1 MRYIATAICC
11 FLFTATLWADQKV
24 EVPQYTDY
32 TGINKGEPEQKY
44 RNRIIRAYLSKDT
57 FRKRLK
63 TSAYSSFE
71 NPTGIYFSRGDEV
84 TVKVSGIQGNPP
96 TLIVHDFDRGGTHDE
111 YKLSEGDNVLSI
123 KNPGLGYLDYR
134 SDTPENAAPIKVSIH
149 GGQINGVFTPQDD
162 RDTWKRLLRD
172 AKCNILDLLGE
183 RCQLTYDVESLR
195 KYCPEKGPELLALYD
210 RIIEIEQNDILGWKY
225 DGSHPGNHIHGRV
238 QWGGYM
244 HADGYGGAFNYQTMD
259 GLANPDQLRKNAWG
273 VAHEFGH
280 VNQTRPGMNWGGT
293 TEVTNNICSSA
304 VNYFFTPEETRLEHE
319 ESDNADRNYM
329 RGGRFD
335 CFIHSAVVKH
345 QVWQF
350 QAGADH
356 GLHAPLKRLEG
367 GDPFVA
373 VMPFWQLY
381 LYNTKARGNERFLPD
396 IYHDVRVTDESKMTN
411 GQLRMLFI
419 KRACDAAKLNF
430 SQYFLQVGMAA
441 PIDREVD
448 DYGISFSTVTE
459 EMVQEVLD
467 YAARYPEPDS
477 TVICYISANNVE
489 IFRNKLPIEKSPNA
503 PDIQLPIKQVD
514 IPPDAWKNAVAFE
527 AYNGDRLLRVSIRGL
542 NHKDNETTTVVC
554 PPETDI
560 LKAVQWDG
568 KRITIARLSDD
579 PGVRRRW
586 EEGIKL
592 NRLFRAIRDKRG
604 KDFKEELVG
613 VDVNAAVGENG
624 NSLMEEAIMRQNLSA
639 VETLLAAGAKLD
651 TLHRADGK
659 TLLHIAAA
667 HDSEEIVNALLKAG
681 ADPMVQAGNGAYP
694 IHEAVWYEKP
704 GPLRVLLPYYRKMN
718 FSPDGWGNGYPVTMA
733 LSRKNPQLLKEI
745 LKAGLDVNDERF
757 AKEPLL
763 TMAVKNNREDMVK
776 LLLKAK
782 ARKGT
787 LDAQGKKALDY
798 AKGSIRDLLK

>member
-1 MRYIATAICC
+1 MRYIATAIC
-11 FLFTATLWADQKV
+11 LLLTAALWADQKE
-24 EVPQYTDY
+24 EVPKCTDY
-32 TGINKGEPEQKY
+32 TGINEGVPEQKY
-44 RNRIIRAYLSKDT
+44 RNRIICAYLSKDT
-57 FRKRLK
+57 FCKRLK

-71 NPTGIYFSRGDEV
+71 NPTGIYFSRGDKV
-84 TVKVSGIQGNPP
+84 TISVSGIQGNPL

-111 YKLSEGDNVLSI
+111 YKLVEGENTFSI

-134 SDTPENAAPIKVSIH
+134 SDTPENAQPVKVSIQ

-162 RDTWKRLLRD
+162 RATWKRLLRD

-210 RIIEIEQNDILGWKY
+210 QIIEIEQNDILGWKY

-238 QWGGYM
+238 QWGGFM
-244 HADGYGGAFNYQTMD
+244 HADGYGGAFNYKTMD
-259 GLANPDQLRKNAWG
+259 NLADPDKLQKSAWG

-280 VNQTRPGMNWGGT
+280 ANQTRPGMKWGGT

-304 VNYFFTPEETRLEHE
+304 VNYFLAPKETRLEHE
-319 ESDNADRNYM
+319 ESNNADKNYM

-335 CFIHSAVVKH
+335 CFIHSAVVEH

-356 GLHAPLKRLEG
+356 GLNAPLKRLEG

-381 LYNTKARGNERFLPD
+381 LYNTRARGNERFLPD

-411 GQLRMLFI
+411 GELRMLFI

-441 PIDREVD
+441 PVDREVD
-448 DYGISFSTVTE
+448 DYGIYFVTVTE

-477 TVICYISANNVE
+477 TVICYISANNVD
-489 IFRNKLPIEKSPNA
+489 IFRNKLPIERSPNA

-542 NHKDNETTTVVC
+542 NHKDNETTTVIC
-554 PPETDI
+554 PPETDS

-579 PGVRRRW
+579 PEVQRKWKEGV
-586 EEGIKL
+586 KL
-592 NRLFRAIRDKRG
+592 SQLFRAIRNRKG
-604 KDFKEELVG
+604 KDLKEELTG
-613 VDVNAAVGENG
+613 VDVNAVVGENG
-624 NSLMEEAIMRQNLSA
+624 NTLLEEAIVQQNISA
-639 VETLLAAGAKLD
+639 VKTLLAAGANPNTSSKKN
-651 TLHRADGK
+651 GK
-659 TLLHIAAA
+659 TPLHVAAGYDDA
-667 HDSEEIVNALLKAG
+667 EIVETLLKAG
-681 ADPMVQAGNGAYP
+681 ANPMVQAGNGAYP
-694 IHEAVWYEKP
+694 IHEAVWYEKLAS
-704 GPLRVLLPYYRKMN
+704 LRVLLPYYREMN

-733 LSRKNPQLLKEI
+733 LSKKNPELLKEI
-745 LKAGLDVNDERF
+745 LKAGLDVNDKRF

-763 TMAVKNNREDMVK
+763 TIAVKNNREDMVK

-782 ARKGT
+782 ARKEAP
-787 LDAQGKKALDY
+787 DAHGKKALYY

>member
-1 MRYIATAICC
+1 MRYIATAIC
-11 FLFTATLWADQKV
+11 LLLAAALWADQKD
-24 EVPQYTDY
+24 EVPKCTDY
-32 TGINKGEPEQKY
+32 MGINEGVPEQKY
-44 RNRIIRAYLSKDT
+44 RNRIICAYLSKDT
-57 FRKRLK
+57 FCKRLK

-71 NPTGIYFSRGDEV
+71 NPTGIYFSRGDKV
-84 TVKVSGIQGNPP
+84 TISVSGIQGNPL

-111 YKLSEGDNVLSI
+111 YKLVEGENTFSI

-134 SDTPENAAPIKVSIH
+134 SDTPENAQPVKVSIQ

-162 RDTWKRLLRD
+162 RATWKRLLRD

-210 RIIEIEQNDILGWKY
+210 QIIEIEQNDILGWKY

-238 QWGGYM
+238 QWGGFM
-244 HADGYGGAFNYQTMD
+244 HADGYGGAFNYKTMD
-259 GLANPDQLRKNAWG
+259 CLADPDKLQKSAWG

-280 VNQTRPGMNWGGT
+280 VNQTRPGMKWGGT

-304 VNYFFTPEETRLEHE
+304 VNYFFTPGETRLEHE
-319 ESDNADRNYM
+319 ESDNADKNYM

-335 CFIHSAVVKH
+335 CFIHSAVVEH

-356 GLHAPLKRLEG
+356 GLNAPLKRLEG

-381 LYNTKARGNERFLPD
+381 LYNTRARGNERFLPD

-411 GQLRMLFI
+411 GELRMLFI

-448 DYGISFSTVTE
+448 DYGIYFVTVTE
-459 EMVQEVLD
+459 KMVQEVLD
-467 YAARYPEPDS
+467 YASRYPEPDS
-477 TVICYISANNVE
+477 TVICYISANNVD

-542 NHKDNETTTVVC
+542 NHKDNETTTVIC
-554 PPETDI
+554 PPETDS

-579 PGVRRRW
+579 PEVRRKW
-586 EEGIKL
+586 KEGVKL
-592 NRLFRAIRDKRG
+592 SQLFRAIRNRKG
-604 KDFKEELVG
+604 KDLKEELTG
-613 VDVNAAVGENG
+613 VDVNAVVGENG
-624 NSLMEEAIMRQNLSA
+624 NTLLEEAIVQQNLSA
-639 VETLLAAGAKLD
+639 V
-651 TLHRADGK
+651 K
-659 TLLHIAAA
+659 TLLTAGANPNTSSPKNGKTPLHVAAGYDNA
-667 HDSEEIVNALLKAG
+667 EIVETLLKAG
-681 ADPMVQAGNGAYP
+681 ANPMVQAGNGAYP

-704 GPLRVLLPYYRKMN
+704 APLRVLLPYYREMN

-745 LKAGLDVNDERF
+745 LKAGLDVNDKRF

-763 TMAVKNNREDMVK
+763 TIAVKNNREDMVK

-782 ARKGT
+782 ARKEAP
-787 LDAQGKKALDY
+787 DAHGKKALYY